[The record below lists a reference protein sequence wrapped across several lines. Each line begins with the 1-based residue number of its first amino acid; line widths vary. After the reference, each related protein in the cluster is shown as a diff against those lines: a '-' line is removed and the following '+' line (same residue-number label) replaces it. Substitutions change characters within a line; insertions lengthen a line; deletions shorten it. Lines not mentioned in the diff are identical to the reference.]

1 MTEEKTVDLEALEL
15 VKEVVAPEKGK
26 YVSITSITKF
36 IRKSN
41 PEVKSAELKKA
52 IKVLFH
58 CVDRETVL
66 DLNGK
71 TVRMRNLV
79 EASLDG
85 DYEYIKKE
93 AKTSVLI
100 KGTVYNFHIE
110 EKSIK
115 LDLFDEN
122 GEVFEARVASSY
134 QGLAIYLLSFHTKL
148 LGSEITLKAYKTKSP
163 SLVSIE
169 KVLKVEDN
177 QYSEEIRNSFKEQY
191 DWLENEAYS
200 NTVDNIK
207 RTKRE
212 STGFKAIPT
221 YETFNAEV
229 TPNILARKLA
239 EIANDIHLKLG
250 IKSELSI
257 ILEHLA
263 TYLIKKAI
271 SINSY
276 YSASKDSDFIGTF
289 SFLTDFQDYLTKIQL
304 VNYSVDEIAE
314 DIKKLEDLG
323 LVKIISANEMT
334 NSAILTLQK
343 FNHDLETVK
352 AMCINVNAL
361 RMLKDYYNLEDE
373 VEENEDDMEI
383 DTKLEMLLKTEDMK

>member
-1 MTEEKTVDLEALEL
+1 MTEEKTVDLEALKL

-26 YVSITSITKF
+26 YVSVTSITKS
-36 IRKSN
+36 IRKN
-41 PEVKSAELKKA
+41 HPEVKSAELKKA
-52 IKVLFH
+52 IKVLFNSI
-58 CVDRETVL
+58 DRETVL
-66 DLNGK
+66 NLSGK
-71 TVRMRNLV
+71 TIRMRNLI

-85 DYEYIKKE
+85 KYEYIKKE
-93 AKTSVLI
+93 LKTSVV

-122 GEVFEARVASSY
+122 GEVFGARVASSY
-134 QGLAIYLLSFHTKL
+134 RGLAIYLLSFHTQL
-148 LGSEITLKAYKTKSP
+148 LGLELTLKAYKTKSP

-200 NTVDNIK
+200 GTVDNIK

-221 YETFNAEV
+221 FETFNGEIATNV
-229 TPNILARKLA
+229 LAIKLA
-239 EIANDIHLKLG
+239 KIANDIHLKLEV
-250 IKSELSI
+250 KTELTI

-271 SINSY
+271 ANNSY
-276 YSASKDSDFIGTF
+276 YSVSKDSDFIGTF

-304 VNYSVDEIAE
+304 VNYSREQIE
-314 DIKKLEDLG
+314 ENIKKLEELG
-323 LVKIISANEMT
+323 LIKTISSDDMT
-334 NSAILTLQK
+334 NSAKFTLQK

-361 RMLKDYYNLEDE
+361 TMLKDFYNLDED
-373 VEENEDDMEI
+373 EENEDGMEI